1 MKKTLFFLS
10 VQLLFLKGVWA
21 QVISINAAR
30 QLPLNT
36 VVTIQGIALNGP
48 ELGNIRYLTDGTGA
62 IAAFGNLLGQVQQGD
77 FLELTGTLYSYHNL
91 LELNPVSS
99 VTILSQGN
107 ALPQAQVITP
117 SQLGE
122 AYESQL
128 VQINGAVFQSFGV
141 FSGSANYHIQANG
154 QTAIVRIHSQTNLVG
169 SPIPAGSVNITA
181 ICTQYQ
187 NVYQL
192 LPRHV
197 NDLQNTQ
204 AFYVTVSPRAQ
215 NITMSGLQ
223 VYWETNYPG
232 NAFARIG
239 KTPSYELGII
249 SGSLSSN
256 IATVDIVNA
265 QPAEVYYVK
274 PFSVSGTDTA
284 FTASRVFITR
294 SNSSGQ
300 IYVYFNRTVNHAV
313 AWPASNLAVYLAGT
327 FADTLAS
334 WIDRAELTLDIAIY
348 NFNAAGTQTLI
359 NAINNAYQRGV
370 VIRIIADGNN
380 ANSALASLNPAI
392 PVWLSPVS
400 NAYYSIM
407 HNKFMIIDAYSPDP
421 MKPAVITGSVNWTE
435 SQLTIDANNLIII
448 QDQSLARVYTME
460 FEEMWGGNGALPDA
474 LNARFGPDKSN
485 NTPHQLNIGGWKVE
499 CYFSPGDNI
508 NSAILKA
515 IESSDLELYFALLSF
530 TRTDLATA
538 IADRITQHNV
548 YAAGIAN
555 TWSGG
560 GQTAFGILQ
569 NVMGPRVMSYNHAAL
584 PGILHHKYLIV
595 DQADTTSDPLVLTGS
610 NNWSTSAIV
619 GNDENMLIIHH
630 PAIANQYYQE
640 FWQRFFENGGG
651 ILNMQAV
658 SVGSSVSFL
667 PNPAHNNLFV
677 SLKEKAQL
685 NIATPEGKIVMSVL
699 LRSGLNYVDISV
711 LPEGL
716 YLLHFRWNDRQQTEK
731 LVIID

>member
-1 MKKTLFFLS
+1 MKTTLFFLS
-10 VQLLFLKGVWA
+10 VLLLFLKGVWA
-21 QVISINAAR
+21 QVISINVAR

-36 VVTIQGIALNGP
+36 VVTIQGISLNGS
-48 ELGNIRYLTDGTGA
+48 ELGNVRYLTDGTGA
-62 IAAFGNLLGQVQQGD
+62 IAAYGTILNQVQVGD
-77 FLELTGTLYSYHNL
+77 FLELTGALHSYHNL

-99 VTILSQGN
+99 VTVLSQGN
-107 ALPQAQVITP
+107 ALPPAQVITP

-122 AYESQL
+122 MYESHL
-128 VQINGAVFQSFGV
+128 VQINGAVFQSSGV
-141 FSGSANYHIQANG
+141 FAGSANYQIQASG
-154 QTAIVRIHSQTNLVG
+154 QTAIVRIHSQSNLVG
-169 SPIPAGSVNITA
+169 SLIPAGNVNITA
-181 ICTQYQ
+181 ICTQFQ

-192 LPRHV
+192 LPRHI
-197 NDLQNTQ
+197 NDLQNIQ
-204 AFYVTVSPRAQ
+204 AFYVTIAPRAQ
-215 NITMSGLQ
+215 NITMTGLQ

-232 NAFARIG
+232 NAFAWIG
-239 KTPSYELGII
+239 KTPLYELGII
-249 SGSLSSN
+249 SGSVFSSV
-256 IATVDIVNA
+256 ATIDIVNA

-284 FTASRVFITR
+284 FTAPRVFITQ

-300 IYVYFNRTVNHAV
+300 IHVYFNRTVNHSV
-313 AWPASNLAVYLAGT
+313 AWPVSNQAVYLAGT
-327 FADTLAS
+327 FADTLAA

-348 NFNAAGTQTLI
+348 NFNSAGTQPLI
-359 NAINNAYQRGV
+359 NAINQAYQRGV
-370 VIRIIADGNN
+370 IIRIIADGNN
-380 ANSALASLNPAI
+380 ANSALAWLNPAI

-407 HNKFMIIDAYSPDP
+407 HNKFMIIDAFSPDP
-421 MKPAVITGSVNWTE
+421 LKPIVITGSVNWTE
-435 SQLTIDANNLIII
+435 SQLNVDANNLVII

-460 FEEMWGGNGALPDA
+460 FEEMWGGNGVQPNALQ
-474 LNARFGPDKSN
+474 ARFGPDKSD
-485 NTPHQLNIGGWKVE
+485 NTPHQLNIGGWEVE
-499 CYFSPGDNI
+499 CYFSPSDNV

-515 IESSDLELYFALLSF
+515 IETSDSELYFALLSF

-555 TWSGG
+555 SWSGG
-560 GQTAFGILQ
+560 GQAAFGILQ
-569 NVMGPRVMSYNHAAL
+569 NVMGPRVMSYNHATL

-610 NNWSTSAIV
+610 NNWSTSAIQR
-619 GNDENMLIIHH
+619 NDENTLIIHH

-658 SVGSSVSFL
+658 TVSSAVRFM
-667 PNPAHNNLFV
+667 PNPARSHLFV
-677 SLKEKAQL
+677 LLRDKAQL
-685 NIATPEGKIVMSVL
+685 SIATVEGKIVMSVK
-699 LRSGLNYVDISV
+699 LRSGLNHVDVSS

-716 YLLHFRWNDRQQTEK
+716 YLLHFRWNDSQQTEK